1 MFFTQPPLPPQ
12 PTIVTVWI
20 HGTNPKH
27 FLPPGIAQL
36 TNKMTATLF
45 DCKLGLHKATELDM
59 HHYPFIL
66 TKTLSHVAPE
76 KFPATNFYT
85 FGWQGKLTLENR
97 KNSSQKLFSALQELQ
112 KEYTKKDGHPP
123 HFVLIS
129 HSHGGNVILHM
140 AEINDPTAESLLIKK
155 VILLACPVQKH
166 TKHLVQHP
174 MFERIYALH
183 SHTDLIQIADP
194 QGFHIPKKMSLPL
207 LSERHFSAHPKIA
220 QVCISWKNGPFWH
233 PDDAI
238 IHDVM
243 LGKITRSLKLLDKI
257 KKNRGL
263 FHIEFKLLPF
273 IRLLP
278 SIIEHLDQQ
287 IDNGK
292 NCPTNNKHDIIMYV

>member
-1 MFFTQPPLPPQ
+1 MFFTPPLPPQ
-12 PTIVTVWI
+12 PTTVIVWI

-27 FLPPGIAQL
+27 FLPPGIAHL

-45 DCKLGLHKATELDM
+45 DCRPGLHKTTDLDM

-66 TKTLSHVAPE
+66 TKTLSQAAPAQ
-76 KFPATNFYT
+76 FPAEHFYT
-85 FGWQGKLTLENR
+85 FGWPGKLTLEDR
-97 KNSSQKLFSALQELQ
+97 KIASEKLFSALQTLKTHYIE
-112 KEYTKKDGHPP
+112 KDGCAP

-140 AEINDPTAESLLIKK
+140 AEINDPNAENLYLKK
-155 VILLACPVQKH
+155 IILLACPVQKH
-166 TKHLVQHP
+166 TKHLAQHR

-194 QGFHIPKKMSLPL
+194 QGFHIPKQLSLPL
-207 LSERHFSAHPKIA
+207 LSERHFNPHPKIA
-220 QVCISWKNGPFWH
+220 QACICWKNGPFWH
-233 PDDAI
+233 SDDAI
-238 IHDVM
+238 VHDVM
-243 LGKITRSLKLLDKI
+243 LRKITKPLKFLDKI

-263 FHIEFKLLPF
+263 FHVEFKLLPF

-287 IDNGK
+287 IDNGN
-292 NCPTNNKHDIIMYV
+292 NCPTSNADDIIMYV